1 MTKTLKHELSHEEI
15 DKAWK
20 QFDSGSLSR
29 NELSDLLAGI
39 HSGWYGNVR
48 TDTNQVLGICT
59 EQYGR
64 VQNADLIG
72 TIEEAFDNV
81 NMTDYEKNVYSVRD
95 GARLYARYDFPN
107 KTAATQVGDEV
118 GLRLTLQNSYDRT
131 LRVSFAL
138 GMLRLLCTNG
148 MTTMENE
155 ESMTKKHSTDVSTD
169 FIVEALG
176 KAIGKWDKAM
186 NKLDALTDC
195 AVNQDQGL
203 TVLGNLVRV
212 GALSDRMAAEI
223 AKLWNSPDYTE
234 DESRNLYNLNNAVT
248 QHLTRNVEDTRAELS
263 ERVSRNVFKRLYKGA
278 TQETEF
284 QKLLLPLK
292 TVEVKNN

>member
-1 MTKTLKHELSHEEI
+1 MPKIPTQTSDYDFKVEQVPLY
-15 DKAWK
+15 DA
-20 QFDSGSLSR
+20 QGR
-29 NELSDLLAGI
+29 NTGFF
-39 HSGWYGNVR
+39 GNQR
-48 TDTNQVLGICT
+48 TDDGTVLGVT
-59 EQYGR
+59 SERYGIIDHGR
-64 VQNADLIG
+64 CIDVAEDAFEKADLGGYDRKVIITG
-72 TIEEAFDNV
+72 E
-81 NMTDYEKNVYSVRD
+81 
-95 GARLYARYDFPN
+95 GARMRAHYDFRD
-107 KTAATQVGDEV
+107 KTKKVKVGDEV

-138 GMLRLLCTNG
+138 GMLRLVCTNG

-176 KAIGKWDKAM
+176 KAINKWDKAM
-186 NKLDALTDC
+186 GKLDALTDA
-195 AVNQDQGL
+195 AVSQDQGL
-203 TVLGNLVRV
+203 IVLGNLVRV
-212 GALSDRMAAEI
+212 GALSDRMSAEI
-223 AKLWNSPDYTE
+223 AKVWNSPDYVE

-278 TQETEF
+278 TQETEL

-292 TVEVKNN
+292 TVDVKSN